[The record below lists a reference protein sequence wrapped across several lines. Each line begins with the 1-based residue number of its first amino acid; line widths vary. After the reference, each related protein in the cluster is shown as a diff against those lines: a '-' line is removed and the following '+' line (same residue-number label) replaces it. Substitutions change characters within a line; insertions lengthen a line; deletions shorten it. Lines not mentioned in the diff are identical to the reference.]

1 MKMTMKIF
9 LMNTTDTYL
18 ALSVPFYS
26 ARQEDLS
33 FCFNPLNNLVLPV
46 TFIPFYVLNL
56 TCIEQFF
63 LLDFVCSDFYR
74 SAISNVVAVVSVFT
88 FMSDTRTLFRFQHCM
103 LTWTKSLPSHLEYL
117 YIKPFYISISPF
129 VKPGSALSFFS
140 HLFLDIL

>member
-63 LLDFVCSDFYR
+63 YR

-88 FMSDTRTLFRFQHCM
+88 FMPDTRILFRFQDCM

-129 VKPGSALSFFS
+129 VKPGSALSFFPIYS
-140 HLFLDIL
+140 SISCKLPISSYQ